1 MKLNPLLASAAAFPA
16 LSLQSQSRPA
26 PKVALVGLDAATN
39 DAIHRAFSE
48 CAVKTVEIN
57 EAFADLV
64 KTEKFE
70 GCALRLD
77 EQAPSILKAI
87 RSSPSNSRMIVYG
100 IGSEDLDV
108 RPFSAYGVNAILDLP
123 LDRTAAV
130 RTARSTCALLLQE
143 LRRYVRI
150 PLVTDVNIET
160 GANRIRGSSREISGG
175 GMSVHLRG
183 EAPAER
189 RVRLV
194 FTLPGKALIR
204 ISAAPCWKH
213 GSLMGFQFEDS
224 DRSRETVKSWIES
237 FLRVQ

>member
-1 MKLNPLLASAAAFPA
+1 MRLKPLLASAAAAPGLFF
-16 LSLQSQSRPA
+16 QNQSRPS
-26 PKVALVGLDAATN
+26 PTVALVGLDATTN
-39 DAIHRAFSE
+39 ASIHRAFSE

-57 EAFADLV
+57 AGFADLV
-64 KTEKFE
+64 TKEKFE
-70 GCALRLD
+70 GCALILD
-77 EQAPSILKAI
+77 EHAPSILKAI
-87 RSSPSNSRMIVYG
+87 TSSPSNSRMIVYG

-123 LDRTAAV
+123 LDRTAAT

-160 GANRIRGSSREISGG
+160 GANGMRGSSREISGG
-175 GMSVHLRG
+175 GMSVHLGG
-183 EAPAER
+183 EAPAES

-194 FTLPGKALIR
+194 FTLPGKPLIR
-204 ISAAPCWKH
+204 ISAAACWKQ

-224 DRSRETVKSWIES
+224 DRGRETVKSWIES
-237 FLRVQ
+237 FLCV

>member
-1 MKLNPLLASAAAFPA
+1 MTLKPLLASAAAAPA
-16 LSLQSQSRPA
+16 LSLQIQSRPA
-26 PKVALVGLDAATN
+26 PTVALVGLDAATN
-39 DAIHRAFSE
+39 EAIHRAFSE

-57 EAFADLV
+57 DGFADV
-64 KTEKFE
+64 VATEKFE
-70 GCALRLD
+70 GCALLLD
-77 EQAPSILKAI
+77 EHAPSILKAI

-123 LDRTAAV
+123 LDRTEAV

-150 PLVTDVNIET
+150 PLVIDVNIET

-175 GMSVHLRG
+175 GMSVHLGG
-183 EAPAER
+183 EAPAES

-194 FTLPGKALIR
+194 FTLPGKPLIR
-204 ISAAPCWKH
+204 ISAAACWKQ
-213 GSLMGFQFEDS
+213 GSLMGF
-224 DRSRETVKSWIES
+224 
-237 FLRVQ
+237 